1 MKDGL
6 IVYAGWNPKCHSKFP
21 VVLYPDFA
29 NFCFQNRLNVTKT
42 IRKFSI
48 DPNLRPTG
56 SEFHSGEVLS
66 HVNHDEAGEEV
77 VEDSV
82 SLTSRNFDTL
92 LHQ

>member
-6 IVYAGWNPKCHSKFP
+6 IIYAGWNPKCHSKFS
-21 VVLYPDFA
+21 VVLYPDFV